1 MRQIISQMLSD
12 KTISYYGRML
22 LIAAEVVLISFL
34 GYALVHYLPGEVGR
48 YISVDVLYCLPIIQ
62 TARLAATH
70 RLVRH
75 SDTQVSTVVA
85 VVVALA
91 WSGTEAAIIWPDFP
105 LNAFALNVF
114 TRSVMFA
121 VLGNTI
127 LTLLHKSEYAHKDM
141 LTGLANRVELLER
154 LESEQLRSERSGSPY
169 SLVYIDI
176 DQFKTLNDRHGH
188 HVGDEALKMLADILR
203 ASSRKSDIAA
213 RLGGDEFVLLLP
225 DTDEQGC
232 DILIERIENFSEHV
246 FDGRFEHLSL
256 SIGKATK
263 VGKTQMVDWIIQ
275 LADENM
281 YEAKKLKRQTMHSAS
296 DQ

>member
-1 MRQIISQMLSD
+1 
-12 KTISYYGRML
+12 
-22 LIAAEVVLISFL
+22 
-34 GYALVHYLPGEVGR
+34 
-48 YISVDVLYCLPIIQ
+48 
-62 TARLAATH
+62 
-70 RLVRH
+70 
-75 SDTQVSTVVA
+75 
-85 VVVALA
+85 
-91 WSGTEAAIIWPDFP
+91 
-105 LNAFALNVF
+105 LNVF
-114 TRSVMFA
+114 TRSVMFT

-154 LESEQLRSERSGSPY
+154 LEAEQLRSERSGSPY

-176 DQFKTLNDRHGH
+176 DQFKSLNDSHGH

-232 DILIERIENFSEHV
+232 DILIERIEHFAKHV
-246 FDGRFEHLSL
+246 FDGRFAQLSL